1 MIIFFQSIIF
11 YTNWGRIKRHTASIS
26 HLRGDCYG
34 FKHNLHFISDID
46 LLSKLGNGGRASF
59 ARITRQAFGV
69 SRTLVNIC
77 KGNWSEISQR
87 RATHLRSG
95 EWKPNSACKVQDK
108 EGGGGGVK
116 VQYEHF
122 SQTGLDQKVGNQ
134 CVQDRSD
141 VQFVFGQT
149 LWFGNVQI
157 KPAVTVLIVLFNA
170 LHDTLVHTKHSHYCI
185 QVL

>member
-1 MIIFFQSIIF
+1 MIYIFFQSIIF

-34 FKHNLHFISDID
+34 FKHNFNFISDID

-59 ARITRQAFGV
+59 ARITRITRQAFGVARLRSV
-69 SRTLVNIC
+69 SRTLVDLC
-77 KGNWSEISQR
+77 KGNWSEISQH

-116 VQYEHF
+116 VQFEHF
-122 SQTGLDQKVGNQ
+122 SQTGLNQKVGNQ
-134 CVQDRSD
+134 YVQDHSD
-141 VQFVFGQT
+141 VQFVFGQM
-149 LWFGNVQI
+149 LWFGNVRI
-157 KPAVTVLIVLFNA
+157 
-170 LHDTLVHTKHSHYCI
+170 
-185 QVL
+185 